1 MLVPVQE
8 TELSDIADGNVKW
21 YNHFEIICLFLKRLS
36 THLPLNPIISL
47 LGVHLREKKAYVH
60 VKADSQMFIAALLV
74 TAKSWKQPKHSS
86 TGEQITSC
94 GIFIAME

>member
-60 VKADSQMFIAALLV
+60 VKTCTYALLWWRV
-74 TAKSWKQPKHSS
+74 CVCVCTRAHAHSYAQFVS
-86 TGEQITSC
+86 DSL
-94 GIFIAME
+94 